1 MSDGHLPLKNRCM
14 DKSRFLTKLRS
25 RTGSEIWIAERSS
38 GEGLDRICLAHRIDA
53 GAARRIEPLRDGQHP
68 LGAATLGIARLEDAT
83 FSLAEIRPAEVLSRI
98 KERYRRTGRAGI
110 PVPVVS
116 HVVADVARF
125 AAFLHA
131 RGLTHGALDVDRV
144 AIDYEGR
151 VMVCDVALG
160 VLRRQP
166 KRHDIAA
173 LGYLMRALNSQL
185 PAPLLDIAQRATR
198 GKIDAAEIAVGLMAW
213 HRMSGQGVDDEALR
227 ISEWM
232 RSLFNERLAA
242 WNLVADAPDLG
253 PEVIRVLRTL
263 IEPSESRGV
272 PAPDQG

>member
-1 MSDGHLPLKNRCM
+1 LFGGDHPAKNDPMS
-14 DKSRFLTKLRS
+14 KSRFLTQLRS
-25 RTGSEIWIAERSS
+25 RTGAEIWIAERSS
-38 GEGLDRICLAHRIDA
+38 GEGLNRICLAHRIDA

-131 RGLTHGALDVDRV
+131 RGLSHGALDVDRV
-144 AIDYEGR
+144 ALDYEGR

-166 KRHDIAA
+166 QRHDVAA
-173 LGYLMRALNSQL
+173 LGYLMRALNAQL

-198 GKIDAAEIAVGLMAW
+198 GKMDASEVAVGLMAW
-213 HRMSGQGVDDEALR
+213 HKMSGQGVDDEALR

-232 RSLFNERLAA
+232 RTLFSERLAA
-242 WNLVADAPDLG
+242 WNSVAEAPALTPD
-253 PEVIRVLRTL
+253 VVRVLRTL
-263 IEPSESRGV
+263 IEPSASRAV
-272 PAPDQG
+272 PAQTQT